1 MQKFILS
8 FLFLLSIQNIFG
20 QNGRLSG
27 TIVDSKTGETL
38 LGATVL
44 IEGTNKGAA
53 ADFDGKFVIN
63 NVPAGKV
70 TLIISYV
77 SYTTKKIA
85 DVKIAANE
93 TTDINVILDQS
104 SAQDLQEVEVVVT
117 LNKENNTALVLQQK
131 NNASVSDGIS
141 AETIKRTPDR
151 NTSDVLKRISGVT
164 IQDDKFVIIR
174 GLNERYNASY
184 LNNSPLPSTEPDKKA
199 FAFDLFP
206 SNMLDNIVINKTAT
220 PDMPSE
226 FAGGIVQ
233 VNTKSIPEKNFV
245 SISAGGGYNT
255 LTTGK
260 TKTTYS
266 GGKYDQ
272 FGFDD
277 GSRNLPAQVPA
288 LEDKASWIKSNDQ
301 ARVAT
306 YFNNDWSTGQSTYK
320 PNANFQFATGYNIKR
335 KEKDFLGVIFSLG
348 YNNTNNLFKMQRQ
361 EYDGITLEKFDRSNV
376 LKEQSYNNTINQTQS
391 STGALL
397 NLSCKINENH
407 SVSLKNLMTAYA
419 DNKFIYATGTN
430 PSGTAG
436 QTNRIDARFFTA
448 NKIYSSQL
456 NSEHYF
462 PSVKVKVLF
471 NAGLSTIQRTVPNLR
486 FMVYTRKDA
495 MDPSNPNP
503 LDTTY
508 AANIGSTTGPDFA
521 GYRVYSNLNE
531 QIKNSKFDVS
541 RLFKINEKTKVD
553 VKVGAFYQFRDRQFN
568 IRQFGMDFYNAP
580 GVFKNYDLAYLSEDK
595 IFAPENMSVTP
606 AGLGGF
612 KAIEITKPDDN
623 YHATS
628 KLYGTYVM
636 GEYKYTEK
644 LRVITGVRYE
654 NYTQK
659 LNIQYNKIDSSFV
672 NSTVKDLLPSLN
684 VIYNINTFWGIRA
697 AYYKTLNRPE
707 FRELAVTSWFDPETR
722 LSIAGN
728 DTLKRS
734 YIQNYDLR
742 LEAYPGRGQLFTVTG
757 FYKYFSSPIE
767 RYLMGGQENQIVY
780 RNANF
785 GHIVGTEFEYRIN
798 LGAILKK
805 DSVPFLNNLNVFSN
819 LSLIKSEVN
828 VKGINDKVPDT
839 RVMQGQAPYI
849 INGGISYV
857 DQKNAFSITAMLNRV
872 GQKINLVG
880 NNLIIDRWDNAYT
893 VVDLQVT
900 KSFFKNKL
908 EIRFNIKDLFHPDR
922 IIYYKGDQRAS
933 NAYNPNIDYVNF
945 KRNYGSTYG
954 FIVSYKF

>member
-1 MQKFILS
+1 MQKITLFIL
-8 FLFLLSIQNIFG
+8 LLSTLSTKA

-38 LGATVL
+38 LGATIF
-44 IEGTNKGAA
+44 IEGTSKGAA
-53 ADFDGKFVIN
+53 ADFDGKFNIN
-63 NVPAGKV
+63 QVPPGKV
-70 TLIISYV
+70 NVVVSYV
-77 SYTTKKIA
+77 SYTTKKIEG
-85 DVKIAANE
+85 VIIKANE
-93 TTDINVILDQS
+93 TTDINIILDQS

-141 AETIKRTPDR
+141 AETIKRSPDR

-206 SNMLDNIVINKTAT
+206 ANMLDNIVINKTAT

-245 SISAGGGYNT
+245 SFSVGGGYNS

-260 TKTTYS
+260 TKTFYE
-266 GGKYDQ
+266 GGKFDR

-288 LEDKASWIKSNDQ
+288 LEDKETWIKSNDQ

-306 YFNNDWSTGQSTYK
+306 YFANDWATTQSKYK
-320 PNANFQFATGYNIKR
+320 PNTNMQFATGYNFKR
-335 KEKDFLGVIFSLG
+335 KEKDFFGLIFSLG
-348 YNNTNNLFKMQRQ
+348 YNNTNNLFHLQRQ
-361 EYDGITLEKFDRSNV
+361 EYDGITIEKFDRSNV
-376 LKEQSYNNTINQTQS
+376 QNEQRYFNTINQTQT

-397 NLSCKINENH
+397 NFSCKPNENH
-407 SVSLKNLMTAYA
+407 SISLKNLLTAYS

-430 PSGTAG
+430 PIGTAG

-448 NKIYSSQL
+448 NRIYSSQL

-462 PSVKVKVLF
+462 PNLKIKMMF
-471 NAGLSTIQRTVPNLR
+471 NAGLSRIQRTVPNLR
-486 FMVYTRKDA
+486 FMVYTRKDE

-503 LDTTY
+503 LDTSY
-508 AANIGSTTGPDFA
+508 SANIGSTTGPDFA
-521 GYRVYSNLNE
+521 GYRVYSKLDE
-531 QIKNSKFDVS
+531 QMKNSKVDAS
-541 RLFKINEKTKVD
+541 RLFKLNEKSKLELKAGV
-553 VKVGAFYQFRDRQFN
+553 FFQYRERQFN
-568 IRQFGMDFYNAP
+568 IRQFGMDFYNGP
-580 GVFKNYDLAYLSEDK
+580 GISKNFDLAYLSEDK
-595 IFAPENMSVTP
+595 IFAPENMSVTSG
-606 AGLGGF
+606 GLGGF

-628 KLYGTYVM
+628 KLFGSYVM
-636 GEYKYTEK
+636 GEIKHTEK
-644 LRVITGVRYE
+644 LRVITGMRFE

-659 LNIQYNKIDSSFV
+659 LNIQYNKIDSTFV

-734 YIQNYDLR
+734 YIQNCDFR
-742 LEAYPGRGQLFTVTG
+742 LEAYPGRGQLITITG

-767 RYLMGGQENQIVY
+767 RYLKGGQENQIVY

-785 GHIVGTEFEYRIN
+785 GQIIGTEFEYRIN

-805 DSVPFLNNLNVFSN
+805 DSVPFLNNLNIFSN

-828 VKGINDKVPDT
+828 VKGINDKLPDT

-880 NNLIIDRWDNAYT
+880 NNLILDRWDNAYT

-922 IIYYKGDQRAS
+922 IIYYKGDQRKS

-945 KRNYGSTYG
+945 KRNYGSTYSL
-954 FIVSYKF
+954 IVSYKF